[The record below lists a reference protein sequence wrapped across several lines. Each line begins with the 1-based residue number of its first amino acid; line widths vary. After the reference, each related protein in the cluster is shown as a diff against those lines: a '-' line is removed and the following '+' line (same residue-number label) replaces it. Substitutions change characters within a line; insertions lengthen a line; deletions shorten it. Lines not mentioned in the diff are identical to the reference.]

1 MSKIRISA
9 VSYLNTIPFIYGL
22 EKSGI
27 QKTIAVE
34 RDVPAIC
41 AQKLLNNEADI
52 GLIPVAALL
61 NMNEYHILGDYCIG
75 ASSPVRTVALMSN
88 DDIADIQSIYLDPQ
102 SRSSNNLAR
111 MLAHEYWNISPKWVN
126 TQLIP
131 QQLENNTA
139 AVFIGDKVFKEEKK
153 YSHRFDLAE
162 TWMNYTGKAFVFA
175 AWISNKKLDPAF
187 KKEFNNALAFGLEN
201 IRPAIAEF
209 SKPYPLT
216 EKEIFVYLTKNI
228 DFHLD
233 KSKRESMKMFL
244 DWVKAHPLP
253 PG

>member
-102 SRSSNNLAR
+102 SRSS
-111 MLAHEYWNISPKWVN
+111 
-126 TQLIP
+126 
-131 QQLENNTA
+131 
-139 AVFIGDKVFKEEKK
+139 
-153 YSHRFDLAE
+153 
-162 TWMNYTGKAFVFA
+162 
-175 AWISNKKLDPAF
+175 
-187 KKEFNNALAFGLEN
+187 
-201 IRPAIAEF
+201 
-209 SKPYPLT
+209 
-216 EKEIFVYLTKNI
+216 
-228 DFHLD
+228 
-233 KSKRESMKMFL
+233 
-244 DWVKAHPLP
+244 
-253 PG
+253 